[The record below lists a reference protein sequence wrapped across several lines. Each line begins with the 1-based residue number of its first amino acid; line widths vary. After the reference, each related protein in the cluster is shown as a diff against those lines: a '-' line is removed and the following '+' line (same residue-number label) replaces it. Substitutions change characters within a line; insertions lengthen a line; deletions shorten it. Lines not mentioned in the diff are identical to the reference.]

1 MLQKLDLAAIAESIA
16 APYRPVPL
24 VSLGAV
30 EAALVVCG
38 GPKKW
43 QRSAQ
48 RDELLVVLEG
58 HVTIEGNGRRV
69 IANEGDVA
77 TIPSSITL
85 AWWSGMRSIAVLC
98 QERDRPF
105 NANGYHGPPTGDREL
120 AGRTEFAA
128 HVRAGPAYEW
138 LRMGRVGG
146 YGAQAARMTGPS
158 QTFVSPPGS
167 LIVLVFR
174 GVLDVTTSDGDS
186 DTIVGSQLLVVP
198 SGTHVTFDSERGATV
213 LVFARQGA
221 PLPRAA
227 VDTGADAPPSAP
239 PAAPPRD
246 AADRPDER
254 DAPGSDDQDDRP
266 AAG

>member
-16 APYRPVPL
+16 APYRLVPL

-128 HVRAGPAYEW
+128 HVRAGPA
-138 LRMGRVGG
+138 LRV
-146 YGAQAARMTGPS
+146 AA
-158 QTFVSPPGS
+158 
-167 LIVLVFR
+167 
-174 GVLDVTTSDGDS
+174 
-186 DTIVGSQLLVVP
+186 
-198 SGTHVTFDSERGATV
+198 
-213 LVFARQGA
+213 
-221 PLPRAA
+221 
-227 VDTGADAPPSAP
+227 
-239 PAAPPRD
+239 
-246 AADRPDER
+246 
-254 DAPGSDDQDDRP
+254 
-266 AAG
+266 